1 MIKGILAVVGFWFM
15 VFAVLFVVAV
25 FPHLVAALAL
35 LTLFCMLVVFVIGL
49 SYDIYLS
56 YRN

>member
-15 VFAVLFVVAV
+15 VVAVLFVVAV

-35 LTLFCMLVVFVIGL
+35 LTLFCMSVVFITGL